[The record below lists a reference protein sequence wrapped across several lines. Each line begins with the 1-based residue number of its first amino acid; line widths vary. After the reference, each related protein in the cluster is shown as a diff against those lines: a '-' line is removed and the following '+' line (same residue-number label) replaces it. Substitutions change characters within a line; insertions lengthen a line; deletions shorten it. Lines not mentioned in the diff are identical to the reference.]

1 MCFSSQPFVT
11 MPTKKGNY
19 GLCKEHKHPTSA
31 DLLPCA
37 NSFILNTE
45 EYQAY
50 LRKKIVL
57 KFWFKNLI
65 LMYLKLHLK

>member
-1 MCFSSQPFVT
+1 MTFAKNT
-11 MPTKKGNY
+11 I
-19 GLCKEHKHPTSA
+19 KHPMSA

-50 LRKKIVL
+50 LRKKK
-57 KFWFKNLI
+57 KFWNSD
-65 LMYLKLHLK
+65 LKIWF